1 MEKVKKP
8 IYKKWWFWVI
18 IVVVVFAI
26 AAGGGSSKKD
36 SDKNSVTDTEQAE
49 SGKSK
54 DTNKDAGKEDAPEE
68 DLSQIE
74 TDYTLGAGHYTA
86 GVDLPV
92 GKCNLTAV
100 SGNGNVSSSNMFNG
114 GINAM
119 FGVDDGN
126 GLYES
131 SFNGLKMKE
140 NVELKISG
148 DVVVQVS
155 YTEVT
160 GGMSGREYDES
171 AAVELGSGNYTAG
184 TDFPAGT
191 YTVTAVDGT
200 GNVSTSNLYD
210 GGMNEMFGV
219 DDGNGLY
226 TPEVKNVELSDGVEL
241 KVSGVNIRLVPVK
254 EQFGFQ
260 KTEQKSI
267 IKNRT
272 EEHNGKCL

>member
-49 SGKSK
+49 TGKSK
-54 DTNKDAGKEDAPEE
+54 DTDKDVGKEDAPEE

-131 SFNGLKMKE
+131 SFNGLKIKE

-260 KTEQKSI
+260 KAEQKNI
-267 IKNRT
+267 IKNRI
-272 EEHNGKCL
+272 EKHDRNCL